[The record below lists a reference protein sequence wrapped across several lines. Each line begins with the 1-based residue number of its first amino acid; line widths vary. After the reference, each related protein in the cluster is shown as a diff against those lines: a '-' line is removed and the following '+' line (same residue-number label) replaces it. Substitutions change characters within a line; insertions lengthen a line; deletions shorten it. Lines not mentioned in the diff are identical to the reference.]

1 MDLQQLL
8 GGSLGQEA
16 TKLISSQLGIDETQ
30 AQSAVSMALPTLL
43 SALNNNASTNE
54 GAAALTNAIAN
65 DHNGSGLSNLSELAQ
80 SALGGQGASIL
91 QHILGGAEQNVSSAV
106 SQNAGLSAGQSSQVL
121 QILAPIVLNALGN
134 QSQANAGGI
143 NVNTITSVLSS
154 FVGNHQQQAPEQQS
168 IISKLIDR
176 NNDGNIADDV
186 VGIIGKFF
194 K

>member
-1 MDLQQLL
+1 M
-8 GGSLGQEA
+8 
-16 TKLISSQLGIDETQ
+16 
-30 AQSAVSMALPTLL
+30 
-43 SALNNNASTNE
+43 
-54 GAAALTNAIAN
+54 
-65 DHNGSGLSNLSELAQ
+65 
-80 SALGGQGASIL
+80 
-91 QHILGGAEQNVSSAV
+91 
-106 SQNAGLSAGQSSQVL
+106 
-121 QILAPIVLNALGN
+121 QILAPIVLNALGEIN
-134 QSQANAGGI
+134 LQANAGGI